1 MFYHHDIDN
10 FLVALDQK
18 TGKIVWRT
26 PRKGFTRSYS
36 TPIIAKFG
44 GRTEVIVAGS
54 LQLAGYETSSGKK
67 LWWVNQ
73 LSRIVDPTP
82 NLVDGVVYIASQT
95 AGGDAT
101 ERISMGPFSNA
112 LVDFDKNGNG
122 AVEKNELPAN
132 SPVVPRF
139 FRMDLDQNKKLD
151 SEEWEKHAGVFER
164 AQNVAIAVRL
174 GGEGDVT
181 QTHISWTQKRSLP
194 TVPSSVVYED
204 IMYMVKD
211 SGIISSID
219 AKTGELLQQG
229 RAIGRGNYYASL
241 IAGDGKIYLAS
252 ERGVVTVLK
261 AGRKWTVL
269 ADHDVGA
276 ENRLYVRTDEALY
289 CFGKAN

>member
-101 ERISMGPFSNA
+101 
-112 LVDFDKNGNG
+112 
-122 AVEKNELPAN
+122 
-132 SPVVPRF
+132 
-139 FRMDLDQNKKLD
+139 
-151 SEEWEKHAGVFER
+151 
-164 AQNVAIAVRL
+164 
-174 GGEGDVT
+174 
-181 QTHISWTQKRSLP
+181 
-194 TVPSSVVYED
+194 
-204 IMYMVKD
+204 
-211 SGIISSID
+211 
-219 AKTGELLQQG
+219 
-229 RAIGRGNYYASL
+229 
-241 IAGDGKIYLAS
+241 
-252 ERGVVTVLK
+252 
-261 AGRKWTVL
+261 
-269 ADHDVGA
+269 
-276 ENRLYVRTDEALY
+276 
-289 CFGKAN
+289 